1 MPWRFL
7 PRPWILA
14 LLLPLA
20 CKEPEVAAV
29 QNRAQQARSS
39 LAEGRALLAQGQPG
53 PALAALRRA
62 ANAAP
67 DSAEPLLLMAEA
79 HRMAGNQGAA
89 ILALKQ
95 ARSLVPGEDP
105 VIQRQLAEL
114 YLGEGHTQEAIATLI
129 GLRESGNLADPDVL
143 WLARLQA
150 REGQIEAAFT
160 TLNALLTENP
170 DDPEAKAVEAEVLL
184 LKGEELL
191 AASLMDRLLQANPAQ
206 TSARLLRARYFLG
219 SGFPD
224 LAEADLSAVEGPDAA
239 RPEVVTAK
247 ARVLLMLERAPEA
260 EAVLKELL
268 QSEPQNAEALA
279 WLAEA
284 VLAQGR
290 RTEAQTLVDQALQL
304 RPRLARALYV
314 RGRVLEEGKDR
325 RGAEESYRFAAAA
338 DPRFAPVLSK
348 MWRIQMDADQLPEAQ
363 ETLERLLSTGE
374 ATLEEKAALAGVYA
388 RLQMQVARGLKLI
401 DEALKR
407 EPQNPEFLRVKKA
420 LQALQPKPK
429 KRPSGPVIIRGGRG
443 GR

>member
-1 MPWRFL
+1 MHWRFF
-7 PRPWILA
+7 PHPWVLA

-29 QNRAQQARSS
+29 QNRAQQAKSA
-39 LAEGRALLAQGQPG
+39 LAEGRAYIAQRQPG

-67 DSAEPLLLMAEA
+67 ESAEPLLLMAEA

-114 YLGEGHTQEAIATLI
+114 YLVEGHTQDAIDTLI
-129 GLRESGNLADPDVL
+129 GLRESGTLTDADVL

-150 REGQIEAAFT
+150 REGRIEDAFQ
-160 TLNALLTENP
+160 TLNAILLESP
-170 DDPEAKAVEAEVLL
+170 DDPEAKTVEAEVLL

-191 AASLMDRLLQANPAQ
+191 AASLMDRLLTANPEQ
-206 TSARLLRARYFLG
+206 TSARLLRSRYFLS
-219 SGFPD
+219 SGFPEM
-224 LAEADLSAVEGPDAA
+224 AEADLSAVEGPDAA
-239 RPEVVTAK
+239 RSDVVTAK
-247 ARVLLMLERAPEA
+247 ARVLLMLGRAPEA
-260 EAVLKELL
+260 EAALKVLV
-268 QSEPQNAEALA
+268 QAEPQNAEALA

-290 RTEAQTLVDQALQL
+290 RPEAQTLVDQALQL

-314 RGRVLEEGKDR
+314 RGRVQEEGKDR

-348 MWRIQMDADQLPEAQ
+348 MWRIHMDADNLPEAQ

-388 RLQMQVARGLKLI
+388 RLQMQVTRGLKLI

-407 EPQNPEFLRVKKA
+407 EPQNPEYLRVKKA
-420 LQALQPKPK
+420 LQALLPKPK
-429 KRPSGPVIIRGGRG
+429 KRPSGPTIIRGGR
-443 GR
+443 